1 MLYIAAGLLFLL
13 ASVSIYA
20 LIVSKKNYTLLFFLT
35 PLILSSSIYTA
46 YTVFALQGTPIN
58 GIPKHEIEI
67 LWVEMSKPDIFFTA
81 RNIDPENDDPQPRYY
96 RVEYNDKNKNEMGKI
111 QKKTKV
117 GISVKGKLQEGN
129 GGETKGEV
137 EFVPMQSTAQPLKP
151 QYLESQGVDTGIIR
165 SITSPN

>member
-20 LIVSKKNYTLLFFLT
+20 LIISKKNYILLFFLT

-81 RNIDPENDDPQPRYY
+81 RNIDPENDDTQPKYY

-111 QKKTKV
+111 QQKTKA
-117 GISVKGKLQEGN
+117 GMTVKGKLDEGN
-129 GGETKGEV
+129 GGQTGSV
-137 EFVPMQSTAQPLKP
+137 VFVPMQSTKQPLKP
-151 QYLESQGVDTGIIR
+151 GYLESQGVGNGIIQ
-165 SITSPN
+165 SITNR